1 MPDRYSS
8 IVQRNGGPRLLETG
22 QTRADTVLTM
32 YDGRGKKS
40 LGTCS
45 LEVVSKEGQEVRL
58 KFEVLDT
65 NKLTLLSLDT
75 SLKLRLIS
83 YEAEEVCVVDE
94 YQRFTKE
101 QIRQQYPEVFKGI
114 GALPGEYDIILD
126 ETVPPVQHRPRK
138 IPLSMKAAVEEKL
151 QQLEEKGVIARVDQP
166 TDWISNL
173 TAVWKADKK
182 QVRVCLDPQ
191 ELNKAVKINHYNM
204 PTLDDVLPQLA
215 QAKTFSLLDAKD
227 GFLQV
232 KLSERSSYYTTFWGP
247 QARYRWLRMPF
258 GLSSAP
264 EEFQRRLQETLHG
277 LDGVSVV
284 ADDALVYGCGETDTE
299 AWRDH
304 DENLRR
310 VMDRAQEKN
319 LKFNYDKM
327 RLHLTDLPYIGH
339 RLTPEGVKPDPA
351 KMAAIQ
357 EMAEPKTPQEV
368 RRFLGMVNY
377 LAKFLPN
384 LSQVTEPLRKL
395 TQKEEEFKWGKEEEV
410 TFRTVKSML
419 CSEDVLAYFDAQK
432 EIVIQCD
439 ASTKGL
445 GATLLQNGRPVASTS
460 RALTKSEKN
469 YVAIELECLAIVFAC
484 KKFDQYIYGR
494 KATVETDHRALEII
508 TKKSLLS
515 APKRLQRML
524 LELQRYD
531 LDVRYRPGEEQCIAD
546 TLSRAPLDQSWEELS
561 EEEVFQLAT
570 LESAEHEIEHTSSRE
585 HVRVGDE
592 RMEAVMREARKD
604 EEQKT
609 LREWICKGWPTR
621 RSEVPEKCWSYW
633 NFRDTL
639 TVENGIV
646 YKGDQVVIPKTL
658 RPEILQRLHGSHQGY
673 ESTLRRARDAVY

>member
-1 MPDRYSS
+1 MAKNAIWRVISTGRVS
-8 IVQRNGGPRLLETG
+8 ATTTRNT
-22 QTRADTVLTM
+22 AW
-32 YDGRGKKS
+32 
-40 LGTCS
+40 
-45 LEVVSKEGQEVRL
+45 
-58 KFEVLDT
+58 
-65 NKLTLLSLDT
+65 
-75 SLKLRLIS
+75 
-83 YEAEEVCVVDE
+83 
-94 YQRFTKE
+94 
-101 QIRQQYPEVFKGI
+101 I
-114 GALPGEYDIILD
+114 G
-126 ETVPPVQHRPRK
+126 
-138 IPLSMKAAVEEKL
+138 
-151 QQLEEKGVIARVDQP
+151 
-166 TDWISNL
+166 W
-173 TAVWKADKK
+173 
-182 QVRVCLDPQ
+182 
-191 ELNKAVKINHYNM
+191 
-204 PTLDDVLPQLA
+204 
-215 QAKTFSLLDAKD
+215 
-227 GFLQV
+227 
-232 KLSERSSYYTTFWGP
+232 
-247 QARYRWLRMPF
+247 
-258 GLSSAP
+258 
-264 EEFQRRLQETLHG
+264 
-277 LDGVSVV
+277 
-284 ADDALVYGCGETDTE
+284 GETDTE

-319 LKFNYDKM
+319 LKFNYKM
-327 RLHLTDLPYIGH
+327 RLHLTDLPYIWH

-351 KMAAIQ
+351 KMA

-395 TQKEEEFKWGKEEEV
+395 TQKEEEFKWDKEEV
-410 TFRTVKSML
+410 TIRTVKSML

-469 YVAIELECLAIVFAC
+469 YVAIELECLAIVFVC

-515 APKRLQRML
+515 APKSLQRML
-524 LELQRYD
+524 LELQRYN
-531 LDVRYRPGEEQCIAD
+531 LDVHYRPGEEQCIAD

-592 RMEAVMREARKD
+592 RMREARKG

-621 RSEVPEKCWSYW
+621 RSEVLELLEFPGYPDSGKW
-633 NFRDTL
+633 NR
-639 TVENGIV
+639 
-646 YKGDQVVIPKTL
+646 
-658 RPEILQRLHGSHQGY
+658 
-673 ESTLRRARDAVY
+673 